1 MITMVVSAAALLAC
15 IGLAID
21 VGYLQLVKTRM
32 QSAADAAALGGIQE
46 FRMNGTAQIAAAAR
60 ADAAL
65 NGFTHGVDTVTV
77 AVNNPPSSGYS
88 AADPM
93 AVEVIISKTAGTFF
107 MRTLGFT
114 SSTVKARAV
123 ARLPITD
130 SCLVALNP
138 SAASAMTLNGS
149 GVFVR
154 TLCGAAIDS
163 TSSTALTVT
172 AGATLLA
179 TSINVVGNYTEDR
192 FSTVAPTPVTGAPS
206 QVDPLSYVQPPPVGG
221 CDHNNFKIVG
231 NKTRTIS
238 PGVYC
243 GGMSFDGG
251 ANVTLDPGTYVLLG
265 GGLSI
270 NGGATLAG
278 SGVTIYN
285 TYNATHSYDGV
296 NINGGGAVNLS
307 APTSGSLAGVL
318 FFQDRTVTGGA
329 ASNFNGGAVLTL
341 TGAVYFPTT
350 LVNYSGGAAAVYTI
364 LIADQIGFSGGAEFK
379 SNYAGLTG
387 GTPLRGNAVL
397 SE

>member
-1 MITMVVSAAALLAC
+1 MVTMLVSAAALLGC

-32 QSAADAAALGGIQE
+32 QSAADAAAVGAIQE
-46 FRMNGTAQIAAAAR
+46 FRMNGAAQITAAAR

-65 NGFTHGVDTVTV
+65 NGFTHGLKGVTV
-77 AVNNPPSSGYS
+77 AVHNPPSSGYS
-88 AADPM
+88 TADSM
-93 AVEVIISKTAGTFF
+93 AVEVIISQTAGTFF
-107 MRTLGFT
+107 LRALGFT
-114 SSTVKARAV
+114 SSGVKARAV

-154 TLCGAAIDS
+154 TMCGAAINS
-163 TSSTALTVT
+163 TSSTALNIT
-172 AGATLLA
+172 AGATMLA
-179 TSINVVGNYTEDR
+179 DSINVVGNYTADR
-192 FSTVAPTPVTGAPS
+192 FSTVSPEPTTGAPE
-206 QVDPLSYVQPPPVGG
+206 QVDPLSYIQPPPVGA
-221 CDHNNFKIVG
+221 CDHNNFKVVG
-231 NKTRTIS
+231 NKTRTLS

-251 ANVTLDPGTYVLLG
+251 ATITLDPGTYILLG
-265 GGLSI
+265 GGLSM

-285 TYNATHSYDGV
+285 TFDATHAYDGI

-307 APTSGSLAGVL
+307 APNSGPLASVL
-318 FFQDRTVTGGA
+318 FFQDRRVSGGA

-341 TGAVYFPTT
+341 TGALYFPTT
-350 LVNYSGGAAAVYTI
+350 LVNYSGGAAAIYTI

-379 SNYAGLTG
+379 SNYAGLPG
-387 GTPLRGNAVL
+387 GTPLRGNATL